1 MSRTEHYDLAVIGSG
16 QGGGP
21 LAGTFAR
28 AGKRV
33 ALIERDHVGGT
44 CVNEGCTP
52 TKTMIASARVAHVAR
67 RGDPYGVRTRDV
79 EIDLPRVVARTR
91 EIVSS
96 FRSGSENA
104 LAQAGVELIR
114 GDARFTG
121 ARTIHIALLGK
132 HDHQWCDSFPA
143 PDASGTLSSARV
155 LTLYTPPR

>member
-52 TKTMIASARVAHVAR
+52 TKTMIASARAAHVAR
-67 RGDPYGVRTRDV
+67 RGDTYYSALRDAMFSH
-79 EIDLPRVVARTR
+79 PT
-91 EIVSS
+91 
-96 FRSGSENA
+96 
-104 LAQAGVELIR
+104 LAESLNNL
-114 GDARFTG
+114 F
-121 ARTIHIALLGK
+121 
-132 HDHQWCDSFPA
+132 
-143 PDASGTLSSARV
+143 SAMDRND
-155 LTLYTPPR
+155 